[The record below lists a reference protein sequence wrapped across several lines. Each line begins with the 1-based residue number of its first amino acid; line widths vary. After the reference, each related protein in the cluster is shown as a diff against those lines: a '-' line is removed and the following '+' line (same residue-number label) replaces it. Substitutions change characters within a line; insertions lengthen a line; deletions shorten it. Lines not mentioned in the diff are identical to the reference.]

1 MKHRSKR
8 STSRNAVSL
17 VFGFFLSLVLLLLTL
32 LCVMRVGVVSQAGFL
47 SVLDNDYYQFTLD
60 YIEDQARY
68 YTLPTGIDPS
78 VVEDVFTREEV
89 EADVNGMLAG
99 KFSGSGYNP
108 KTDNISE
115 RLSNNVYR
123 VFAADGIQIAE
134 GSSAD
139 EITSAYVDEI
149 MGIYKNAVTMPG
161 IDAIVRVRD
170 EFTQWFVVGLVVLV
184 AVAAVLMASIV
195 RLHHYRHRAL
205 RYMAYSFGGAA
216 LMASVLPC
224 ILLVSGFYKGLS
236 VSPQYFYHFAV
247 SLVSR
252 SLVLCMAGG
261 GVLFALMLVIILVSS
276 KMRST
281 AVRHKS
287 RRHS

>member
-1 MKHRSKR
+1 MRHRSKR
-8 STSRNAVSL
+8 STSRNVVSL

-32 LCVMRVGVVSQAGFL
+32 LCVLRVGVVSQAGFL
-47 SVLDNDYYQFTLD
+47 SVLDNDYYQYTLD

-78 VVEDVFTREEV
+78 VVEGVFTREDV
-89 EADVNGMLAG
+89 EADVDGILAG

-108 KTDNISE
+108 KTDGLRE

-123 VFAADGIQIAE
+123 VFAADGVQIAE

-139 EITSAYVDEI
+139 EIVTSYVDEI
-149 MGIYKNAVTMPG
+149 IDIYNTAVEMPG

-170 EFTQWFVVGLVVLV
+170 EFTQWFIVGLVALV
-184 AVAAVLMASIV
+184 AFAAVLMASIV
-195 RLHHYRHRAL
+195 RLHHYKHRAL

-216 LMASVLPC
+216 LMAFVLPC
-224 ILLVSGFYKGLS
+224 ILLISGFYKGLS
-236 VSPQYFYHFAV
+236 VSPQYFYHFVV
-247 SLVSR
+247 SLISR
-252 SLVLCMAGG
+252 TLVLCMIGG
-261 GVLFALMLVIILVSS
+261 GVLFALMLLIIIIST
-276 KMRST
+276 KMRAE